1 MNVSLL
7 AKESAVIA
15 IYRGNGVTHQNGRLL
30 FSDITE
36 EWTATGMRATDLFD
50 GLESFLESGVL
61 IQDMYQGTR
70 GLTLTA
76 LGANYLATTTLEF
89 GDVPEKAAI
98 ILTLGRA
105 RQRERTADSEN
116 LRRRAEDQ
124 ADEANLLALD
134 PPNPDSKRSFAPA
147 RPPV

>member
-1 MNVSLL
+1 MNVSQL
-7 AKESAVIA
+7 AKEAAVIA
-15 IYRGNGVTHQNGRLL
+15 IYRSNGVTHQSGRLL

-36 EWTATGMRATDLFD
+36 EWIASGLRSTDLFD

-70 GLTLTA
+70 GLTITA
-76 LGANYLATTTLEF
+76 LGANYLATTTQEF

-98 ILTLGRA
+98 IVTLGRA
-105 RQRERTADSEN
+105 RQRERTPDSEN
-116 LRRRAEDQ
+116 LRRRAADQ
-124 ADEANLLALD
+124 ADEADLLALD
-134 PPNPDSKRSFAPA
+134 PPNPGSQPSFAPA